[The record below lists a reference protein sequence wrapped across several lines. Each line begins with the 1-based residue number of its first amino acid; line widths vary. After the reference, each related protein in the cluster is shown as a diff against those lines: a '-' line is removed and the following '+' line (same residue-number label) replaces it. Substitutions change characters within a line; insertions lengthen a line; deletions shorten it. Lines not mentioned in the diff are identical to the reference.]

1 MGTHDVV
8 SVTRV
13 IIGDHYDASVP
24 PGWEYAVFSDEI
36 VLLDEG
42 KHSRI
47 LIRPHPFSELGE
59 LDLEMHRLPDLWDF
73 RLETAGDL
81 ETISENAI
89 AINLNGTRAE
99 QPTWVRLIAT
109 LSPFGGGAF
118 ILATTGSIDDFGEV
132 AKAAD
137 IVATGMTYRK
147 GDVSQL
153 MDYLSDMYEDHQG
166 TQMLL
171 LRNGV
176 FARKSQGGYIA
187 SAETPYDEVIPA
199 WGIAAGRNPFGTW
212 TAIGNR
218 KEGTIIATCEDAS
231 RESISYRVVEESR
244 GKPLVIK
251 LNGRQ
256 FRPIPGYHRKGI
268 MDWIRLLP
276 RQPKLSGIR

>member
-1 MGTHDVV
+1 MGTHDLT
-8 SVTRV
+8 SVIR

-24 PGWEYAVFSDEI
+24 PGWEYVVFSDEI

-42 KHSRI
+42 KHARI

-73 RLETAGDL
+73 RLETAGAS
-81 ETISENAI
+81 ETIAENAV

-99 QPTWVRLIAT
+99 QPTWARLIAT

-118 ILATTGSIDDFGEV
+118 ILVTTRSIDDFDEV
-132 AKAAD
+132 AEAAD
-137 IVATGMTYRK
+137 TVVKGMTYRK

-187 SAETPYDEVIPA
+187 STETPYEEVIPA

-212 TAIGNR
+212 TVIGNR

-251 LNGRQ
+251 LNGRK
-256 FRPIPGYHRKGI
+256 FSPIPGYHRKGI